1 MAPTRRNTANRR
13 LPGNIASE
21 GLASGPV
28 FALRKLGRKVK
39 APPTTPIKEKRKLKN
54 ALAQAEDKI
63 KQLIEQAPGQE
74 GANVLA
80 IQLAMLEDKMLSTPA
95 YDLIARGASA
105 WAAWN
110 NTVAAGAEG
119 AEDSYASARDS
130 DTCDLRER
138 ILRILA
144 GGESATVPF
153 GAILIAEDIAPSTFL
168 ETDWSLSGGI
178 ALFAG
183 SKASHVSMLARAQ
196 GVPMLVGLR
205 KAKVKDGTPAL
216 LDAERG
222 EMVLNAAL
230 DERREFKDR
239 SIRASE
245 KTGRDAMYLPGPAMT
260 RSGARIQVGLN
271 LVSPSE
277 LDDLDPSHSDGIGLV
292 RTEYLF
298 QRARGLPNEKSQ
310 FAVYERIVE
319 WANGRTVTFRTLD
332 GGGDKPIANLSPENE
347 ANPFLGM
354 RGMRLVLRA
363 PKVLRLQFRAIL
375 RAAALGPARIML
387 PMVTIPEEVTEA
399 REILEGAREDLR
411 KRKVRFGDVAVGMMV
426 EVPAAAIAIEE
437 FETDFYSIGSN
448 DLIQFTMAVSRDAGS
463 LGDLA
468 RPDGTAVRRLIE
480 GIIAHGRKTGR
491 EVGLCGDMGGD
502 PRYIGMLLDMGLTA
516 LSVSPAALA
525 RTKATIARHG
535 SEKD

>member
-1 MAPTRRNTANRR
+1 
-13 LPGNIASE
+13 
-21 GLASGPV
+21 
-28 FALRKLGRKVK
+28 
-39 APPTTPIKEKRKLKN
+39 
-54 ALAQAEDKI
+54 
-63 KQLIEQAPGQE
+63 
-74 GANVLA
+74 
-80 IQLAMLEDKMLSTPA
+80 
-95 YDLIARGASA
+95 
-105 WAAWN
+105 
-110 NTVAAGAEG
+110 
-119 AEDSYASARDS
+119 
-130 DTCDLRER
+130 
-138 ILRILA
+138 
-144 GGESATVPF
+144 
-153 GAILIAEDIAPSTFL
+153 
-168 ETDWSLSGGI
+168 
-178 ALFAG
+178 
-183 SKASHVSMLARAQ
+183 
-196 GVPMLVGLR
+196 
-205 KAKVKDGTPAL
+205 
-216 LDAERG
+216 
-222 EMVLNAAL
+222 
-230 DERREFKDR
+230 
-239 SIRASE
+239 
-245 KTGRDAMYLPGPAMT
+245 
-260 RSGARIQVGLN
+260 
-271 LVSPSE
+271 
-277 LDDLDPSHSDGIGLV
+277 
-292 RTEYLF
+292 
-298 QRARGLPNEKSQ
+298 
-310 FAVYERIVE
+310 
-319 WANGRTVTFRTLD
+319 
-332 GGGDKPIANLSPENE
+332 
-347 ANPFLGM
+347 M